1 MLIKTELLY
10 MSVLTV
16 SFRFQ
21 LLTFYF
27 LPSTSY
33 LYSRFAQVSNASL
46 GYAKTSFVA
55 TLDLRICPTVYF
67 QLKKATHFC
76 AAFMGI

>member
-21 LLTFYF
+21 LL
-27 LPSTSY
+27 TSY

-76 AAFMGI
+76 AAFLGF